1 MIINRNLFFRIL
13 IIFLFLFP
21 LLFVQ
26 QFYIHFYAYLS
37 SNVITEVV
45 TKQWLV
51 VLFFIIL
58 FMAFLI
64 PLSYRRK
71 AGWVEYGL
79 VAAFFISLFVE
90 MYGIPLTILLASK
103 YFFVPGTQLPPNI
116 LNISFMGVG
125 LGLDMAM
132 IYGSILI
139 LIGTCLIILGWVT
152 LYKHSKKEG
161 MVTSGIYKYSR
172 HPQYLGFIFII
183 LGWFFGWPTPLTL
196 IFAPILI
203 YKYLDVCHKEEIEV
217 AKEHPEYDDY
227 KLKVPFMV

>member
-1 MIINRNLFFRIL
+1 MIVNRNLFFRIFIVL
-13 IIFLFLFP
+13 LFLLP
-21 LLFVQ
+21 ILFIQ

-71 AGWVEYGL
+71 AGWLEYGL
-79 VAAFFISLFVE
+79 VAAFFVSLFVE

-116 LNISFMGVG
+116 LSISFMGVG

-132 IYGSILI
+132 VYGSILI
-139 LIGTCLIILGWVT
+139 LIGMILIILGWVT
-152 LYKHSKKEG
+152 LYRNSKKEG
-161 MVTSGIYKYSR
+161 LVTSGIYKYSR

-183 LGWFFGWPTPLTL
+183 LGWFFGWPTPLTI

-217 AKEHPEYDDY
+217 SKKHPEYKDY
-227 KLKVPFMV
+227 RLKVPFMI

>member
-1 MIINRNLFFRIL
+1 MKMRKNLYFRIFILIFFLIPLFF
-13 IIFLFLFP
+13 F
-21 LLFVQ
+21 Q
-26 QFYIHFYAYLS
+26 DFYIHFYAYLS

-45 TKQWLV
+45 TSQWAV

-58 FMAFLI
+58 FLVFLI

-71 AGWVEYGL
+71 AAWVEYSL
-79 VAAFFISLFVE
+79 VVAFFISLFVE

-103 YFFVPGTQLPPNI
+103 YFFVPGTQLPPNV

-132 IYGSILI
+132 VYGSVMII
-139 LIGTCLIILGWVT
+139 MGMTLIILGWVT
-152 LYKHSKKEG
+152 LYRNTKKEG
-161 MVTSGIYKYSR
+161 LVTSGIYNYSR
-172 HPQYLGFIFII
+172 HPQYLGFILII

-203 YKYLDVCHKEEIEV
+203 YKYVTVCRKEEIEV
-217 AKEHPEYDDY
+217 KKEHPEYDNY
-227 KLKVPFMV
+227 RSNVPFMI

>member
-1 MIINRNLFFRIL
+1 MKLTKKILFRVFIV
-13 IIFLFLFP
+13 ILFLLP

-26 QFYIHFYAYLS
+26 EFYLHFYAYLS

-45 TKQWLV
+45 TSQWMV

-79 VAAFFISLFVE
+79 VAAFFVSLFVE

-103 YFFVPGTQLPPNI
+103 YFFVAGTQLPPNV

-132 IYGSILI
+132 VYGSLLI
-139 LIGTCLIILGWVT
+139 LIGMSLIILGWVT
-152 LYKHSKKEG
+152 LYRNSKEKG
-161 MVTSGIYKYSR
+161 LVTSGIYQYSR

-196 IFAPILI
+196 VFAPILV
-203 YKYLDVCHKEEIEV
+203 YKYLSVCRKEEDEV
-217 AKEHPEYDDY
+217 MEEHPEYEEY
-227 KLKVPFMV
+227 RSKVPFML

>member
-1 MIINRNLFFRIL
+1 MKLSKKILFRIF
-13 IIFLFLFP
+13 IVILFLLP

-26 QFYIHFYAYLS
+26 EFYLHFYAYLS

-45 TKQWLV
+45 TKQWTV

-79 VAAFFISLFVE
+79 VAAFFVSLFVE

-103 YFFVPGTQLPPNI
+103 YFFVPGTQLPPNV

-132 IYGSILI
+132 IYGSLLI
-139 LIGTCLIILGWVT
+139 LIGMSLIILGWVT
-152 LYKHSKKEG
+152 LYRNSKEKG
-161 MVTSGIYKYSR
+161 LVTSGIYQYSR

-196 IFAPILI
+196 VFAPILV
-203 YKYLDVCHKEEIEV
+203 YKYLSVCRKEETEV
-217 AKEHPEYDDY
+217 MKEHPEYEEY
-227 KLKVPFMV
+227 RSKVPFML

>member
-1 MIINRNLFFRIL
+1 MKLTKNLFFRI
-13 IIFLFLFP
+13 IIVILFLLP

-26 QFYIHFYAYLS
+26 EFYVHFYAYLS
-37 SNVITEVV
+37 SNVITAVV
-45 TKQWLV
+45 TQQWTV

-79 VAAFFISLFVE
+79 VAAFFVSLFVE

-103 YFFVPGTQLPPNI
+103 YFFVPGTQLPPNV
-116 LNISFMGVG
+116 LSISFMGVA

-132 IYGSILI
+132 IYGSLLI
-139 LIGTCLIILGWVT
+139 LIGMCLIILGWVT
-152 LYKHSKKEG
+152 LYRNSKEKG
-161 MVTSGIYKYSR
+161 LVTSGIYQYSR

-196 IFAPILI
+196 VFAPILV
-203 YKYLDVCHKEEIEV
+203 YKYLSVCRKEEVEV
-217 AKEHPEYDDY
+217 LKEHPEYEKY
-227 KLKVPFMV
+227 RSKVPFML

>member
-1 MIINRNLFFRIL
+1 MTAHRNLFLRIFIVL
-13 IIFLFLFP
+13 LFLLP
-21 LLFVQ
+21 ILFAQ

-71 AGWVEYGL
+71 AGWLEYGL
-79 VAAFFISLFVE
+79 VAAFFVSLFVE

-116 LNISFMGVG
+116 LSISFMGVG
-125 LGLDMAM
+125 LALDIAM
-132 IYGSILI
+132 VYGSILI
-139 LIGTCLIILGWVT
+139 LIGMSLIIIGWIT
-152 LYKHSKKEG
+152 LYRNSKKEG
-161 MVTSGIYKYSR
+161 LVTSGIYKYSR

-196 IFAPILI
+196 IFSPILI
-203 YKYLDVCHKEEIEV
+203 YKYLDVCRKEEAEV
-217 AKEHPEYDDY
+217 AKEHPEYNDY
-227 KLKVPFMV
+227 KLKVPFII

>member
-1 MIINRNLFFRIL
+1 MKLTKKILFRIF
-13 IIFLFLFP
+13 IVILFLLP

-26 QFYIHFYAYLS
+26 EFYLHFYAYLS

-45 TKQWLV
+45 TRQWMV

-79 VAAFFISLFVE
+79 VAAFFVSLFVE

-103 YFFVPGTQLPPNI
+103 YFFVPGTQLPPNV

-132 IYGSILI
+132 IYGSLLI
-139 LIGTCLIILGWVT
+139 LIGMSLIILGWVT
-152 LYKHSKKEG
+152 LYRNSKEKG
-161 MVTSGIYKYSR
+161 LVTSGIYQYSR

-196 IFAPILI
+196 VFAPILV
-203 YKYLDVCHKEEIEV
+203 YKYLSVCRKEEAEV
-217 AKEHPEYDDY
+217 MKEHPEYEEY
-227 KLKVPFMV
+227 RSKVPFML

>member
-1 MIINRNLFFRIL
+1 MKLTKKILFRIF
-13 IIFLFLFP
+13 IVILFLLP

-26 QFYIHFYAYLS
+26 EFYLHFYAYLS

-45 TKQWLV
+45 TRQWMV

-79 VAAFFISLFVE
+79 VAAFFVSLFVE

-103 YFFVPGTQLPPNI
+103 YFFVPGTQLPPNV
-116 LNISFMGVG
+116 LNIYFMGVG

-132 IYGSILI
+132 IYGSLLI
-139 LIGTCLIILGWVT
+139 LIGMSLIILGWVT
-152 LYKHSKKEG
+152 LYRKSKEKG
-161 MVTSGIYKYSR
+161 LVTSGIYQYSR

-196 IFAPILI
+196 VFAPILV
-203 YKYLDVCHKEEIEV
+203 YKYLDVCRKEESEV
-217 AKEHPEYDDY
+217 TKEHPEYEEY

>member
-1 MIINRNLFFRIL
+1 MKLTKKILFRIF
-13 IIFLFLFP
+13 IVILFLLP

-26 QFYIHFYAYLS
+26 EFYLHFYAYLS

-45 TKQWLV
+45 TRQWMV

-79 VAAFFISLFVE
+79 VAAFFVSLFVE

-103 YFFVPGTQLPPNI
+103 YFFVPGTQLPPNV

-132 IYGSILI
+132 IYGSLLI
-139 LIGTCLIILGWVT
+139 LIGMSLIILGWVT
-152 LYKHSKKEG
+152 LYRNSKEKG
-161 MVTSGIYKYSR
+161 LVTSGIYQYSR

-196 IFAPILI
+196 VFAPILV
-203 YKYLDVCHKEEIEV
+203 YKYLSVCRKEEAEV
-217 AKEHPEYDDY
+217 MKEHPEYEEY
-227 KLKVPFMV
+227 RSKVPFMI